1 MTAQVSARPYDV
13 LLSNTRDRLLGDAWF
28 YYAVFFYTAFGLVF
42 VYLLGGTGETAH
54 AAYAEP
60 LFKVFG
66 LFMPVIALGFDAI
79 RVIVRLDHR
88 RPLAFRMVFSSERM
102 ASMMAGMIMMAGIAL
117 FMGTFTTIKIS
128 LPLLFDGFPHDRL
141 HADIDRM
148 LHFGVDP
155 WRWLHGVAS
164 SEIVR
169 SMLEFNYGTI
179 WFILCFGGVFF
190 VATSPKADT
199 IRIRYLVM
207 FMVCWMV
214 VGNVLAGAFLS
225 AGPAFYGE
233 VTGDHGRFA
242 DLLALLSQNPD
253 TASPYGY
260 QRYLWALYQ
269 NDIKAFGAGISAFPS
284 VHVAL
289 ITMNALFVAERSR
302 LLGGLAFVY
311 VALIVL
317 SSVYLGWHYA
327 IDGYISIALV
337 VSGHFLVR
345 RIFRTGDAADAGRHV
360 LAKGG

>member
-1 MTAQVSARPYDV
+1 MTAHVSARPYDA
-13 LLSNTRDRLLGDAWF
+13 LLSSTRDRLLGDAWF
-28 YYAVFFYTAFGLVF
+28 YYAVFLYTVFGLVF
-42 VYLLGGTGETAH
+42 LYVLGGSGGTAH

-66 LFMPVIALGFDAI
+66 FFMPAVALGFDAI

-88 RPLAFRMVFSSERM
+88 RPLAFRMAFSSERM
-102 ASMMAGMIMMAGIAL
+102 ASMMAGMIMMAGIVL

-155 WRWLHGVAS
+155 WRWLHGVAGS
-164 SEIVR
+164 DIVR
-169 SMLEFNYGTI
+169 AMLEFNYGTI

-190 VATSPKADT
+190 VATSPRADA
-199 IRIRYLVM
+199 IRVRYLVM
-207 FMVCWMV
+207 FMVCWGV
-214 VGNVLAGAFLS
+214 VGNFLAGAFLS

-242 DLLALLSQNPD
+242 DLLALLSQDPD

-302 LLGGLAFVY
+302 LLGERSFCLCGVDCFE
-311 VALIVL
+311 
-317 SSVYLGWHYA
+317 LG
-327 IDGYISIALV
+327 
-337 VSGHFLVR
+337 VSGMALRDRRLHFDRPCRVQP
-345 RIFRTGDAADAGRHV
+345 FPGQAACSDR
-360 LAKGG
+360 